1 MPLEPYSIPVT
12 RELEEVERVLV
23 TTLTSEVSL
32 INQVVQYIMQN
43 GGKRLRPLLTLLSAK
58 IAGYQGNA
66 AAKLAAAMEMIHTA
80 SLLHD
85 DVVDDAPLRRGKPS
99 AKAKWGNSI
108 SILVGDFFWCKMS
121 QLIVDHG
128 CLKTL
133 KVVTETITSTT
144 EAEILEITKH
154 SDFSI
159 DEETY
164 LKIIRGKTAVLM
176 AACCQIGAILGG
188 VSENYV
194 EALKRYGYDLGTAF
208 QLADDVL
215 DYESEGEKFGKHKGG
230 DLREGKL
237 TFPLLVALRRTNVE
251 EKQLIKDTLLADRV
265 ESDKFKH
272 ILEIIHKYDGMNEA
286 RRLAKKY
293 VERAQKHLDPFKH
306 SLERES
312 LLSLAAYAVDR
323 DE

>member
-1 MPLEPYSIPVT
+1 MPLEPYSIPVA
-12 RELEEVERVLV
+12 RELEEVERVLA
-23 TTLTSEVSL
+23 TTLTSEVGL
-32 INQVVQYIMQN
+32 ISQVVGYIIQN

-58 IAGYQGNA
+58 ISGYGGSA
-66 AAKLAAAMEMIHTA
+66 AVKLAAALEMIHTA

-121 QLIVDHG
+121 QIIADHG

-133 KVVTETITSTT
+133 KILTDTITTTT
-144 EAEILEITKH
+144 EAEILEITRH

-176 AACCQIGAILGG
+176 AACCQVGAVLGG
-188 VSENYV
+188 VSENYC

-215 DYESEGEKFGKHKGG
+215 DYESEEEKFGKHKGG

-237 TFPLLVALRRTNVE
+237 TFPLLVALRRAASE
-251 EKQLIKDTLLADRV
+251 EAQIIKDTLLAGRV
-265 ESDKFKH
+265 ESEKFQR
-272 ILEIIHKYDGMNEA
+272 ILEIIHKYEGLNEA
-286 RRLAKKY
+286 RTLAKKY
-293 VERAQKHLDPFKH
+293 AARACEALYPFKP
-306 SLERES
+306 SLEKES
-312 LLSLAAYAVDR
+312 LMGLAEYAVQR
-323 DE
+323 GE